1 MYRYT
6 GTHSRGRTLSLCLS
20 LSHARTCMHVHTH
33 THARTYIMHTL
44 PPSHVS
50 FSLLLP
56 TRHLIFLPYLSLC
69 LSLLPIC
76 PWQRN
81 KEPSKPGVEVKLLT
95 VAIDIRRERE
105 SKSLQHCVLR
115 YTCAKYRFWGEIP
128 VKIPVRLSVPVPS
141 PTKHL
146 CMYLHMIITKLLF
159 RCKHMKYTQQK
170 HRENLYHLKL
180 NVSDQGIHAVM
191 RPCHKLFL
199 TLQPY
204 MLALVSTDNN
214 SN

>member
-6 GTHSRGRTLSLCLS
+6 GTHSRGRTLSLS

-33 THARTYIMHTL
+33 TRAHTHAHTHITHPSPPL
-44 PPSHVS
+44 PPSDVS

-56 TRHLIFLPYLSLC
+56 TRHLIFLPSLSLC

-105 SKSLQHCVLR
+105 RVNHCNIMYSGIPVQN
-115 YTCAKYRFWGEIP
+115 TGSGVKYRYVYP
-128 VKIPVRLSVPVPS
+128 YRYPA
-141 PTKHL
+141 
-146 CMYLHMIITKLLF
+146 LLP
-159 RCKHMKYTQQK
+159 
-170 HRENLYHLKL
+170 
-180 NVSDQGIHAVM
+180 I
-191 RPCHKLFL
+191 L
-199 TLQPY
+199 T
-204 MLALVSTDNN
+204 
-214 SN
+214 